1 MTWSETAFL
10 CKLPNQWF
18 VDLYRADAA
27 YVWRKRAGIRPAGIT
42 LDRVLACN
50 TVKRGLH
57 EQKVMRACTPS
68 VMPAFVVLR
77 AITCLVAIS
86 CIHSGAQVLLQNPRP
101 LLEDRETRVK
111 SESGGA
117 DRGKPTERT

>member
-1 MTWSETAFL
+1 MLREPS
-10 CKLPNQWF
+10 KQWF
-18 VDLYRADAA
+18 DDLYRADAA
-27 YVWRKRAGIRPAGIT
+27 YVWRKRAGIQPAGIT

-50 TVKRGLH
+50 TVKRGPH
-57 EQKVMRACTPS
+57 GQKVMRACTPS

-77 AITCLVAIS
+77 AITCLVAIL